1 LDVRLIVMIINNK
14 KNVRF
19 LNLSLKNKKE
29 KAIYLNAIS
38 KVLDHGYLVMGPEI
52 ELLEN
57 KISIFCKRKYCISAN
72 SGTDALYLAIKSLG
86 YEPGS
91 EVITSSLSWIATA
104 NAISLNHLTPVFCD
118 IGYDLNMDPGN
129 IESLI
134 SNKTKA
140 ILAVNYTGK
149 ICDMDKLISICKKNK
164 IDLIEDGSQS
174 FGAKYKGRINGS
186 FGKISAISHN
196 PMKVF
201 GALGESGSILV
212 DQSRLREKLISL
224 RYNGTINKE
233 KCIYPSLNGRM
244 DTIQA
249 AVLIE
254 KMKLLKSVIKKRRT
268 NASYYS
274 SELNN
279 ILELPIEKKYEKD
292 VYYTYTIKSDKRN
305 KLMNYLNQ
313 KGIETKIQHPL
324 LMPQQPAYKKN
335 VKGSF
340 KNAEKIIKTVLC
352 IPIHENLKE
361 SELEYVTKVI
371 KSFYG

>member
-1 LDVRLIVMIINNK
+1 MIINNK

-371 KSFYG
+371 IFFYG